1 MWQTQGSLWWSL
13 NMNFYILFW
22 PRSTS
27 CRCYFPQF
35 SYLSGFF
42 HMFYCK
48 ELFECY
54 IWDWL
59 FGTAF
64 TYEII
69 TAFYC
74 SFESSP
80 TGIIIIP
87 EEMDYGACVGHHV
100 PAEVDYELRYVLSMT
115 LHSKLVFILH
125 KVILKKGQSYNFTN
139 WEFENFPLIG
149 KSQTIWDKMRQVA

>member
-1 MWQTQGSLWWSL
+1 MIKQCTRDKPTICGRPREVCDDLLIWISI
-13 NMNFYILFW
+13 FYLFW

-27 CRCYFPQF
+27 CHCYSPQF

-54 IWDWL
+54 IWNWL
-59 FGTAF
+59 FETVYLWDCHSLLLQFWIQSA
-64 TYEII
+64 
-69 TAFYC
+69 
-74 SFESSP
+74 
-80 TGIIIIP
+80 GIINIP
-87 EEMDYGACVGHHV
+87 EAMDYGACAGHHV
-100 PAEVDYELRYVLSMT
+100 PAEVDYELRYVLSAT

-139 WEFENFPLIG
+139 
-149 KSQTIWDKMRQVA
+149 